1 MDRKQK
7 HTQIIGKIF
16 LVIGVL
22 ILVVTSF
29 SFNFIQFSQGLL
41 EDHFEH
47 WSFQLGIFTI
57 NHPPFGLL
65 YFIPALYLFIGL
77 IDLVIGLGLLAQK
90 EWARIAALFIA
101 ILFLFQFP
109 LGTAFA
115 IYIYYALLDD
125 KIVNKISF
133 TAPTNDQPGET
144 PPKSAQ

>member
-1 MDRKQK
+1 MDRKAR
-7 HTQIIGKIF
+7 HTNIIGKIF

-41 EDHFEH
+41 EDHFEN
-47 WSFQLGIFTI
+47 WNFELGIFTI

-65 YFIPALYLFIGL
+65 YFIPAFYLCIGL
-77 IDLVIGLGLLAQK
+77 IDIIIGLGLLAHK

-101 ILFLFQFP
+101 IIFLFQFP

-115 IYIYYALLDD
+115 VYIYYTLLDD
-125 KIVNKISF
+125 KIVNKMRF
-133 TAPTNDQPGET
+133 TTHKGDESGEVPPT
-144 PPKSAQ
+144 SA